1 MSIAG
6 LLMTIKAASMAVA
19 RYESTAAFTL
29 FLASG
34 SIEQRLAMNSA
45 EYSKTSTYAPSTRHT
60 IERAVAI
67 ADRAI
72 SLELFIICNCSS
84 S

>member
-6 LLMTIKAASMAVA
+6 LLTTIKAASTAVA

-34 SIEQRLAMNSA
+34 IIEQRLAMNSA
-45 EYSKTSTYAPSTRHT
+45 EYSKTSTYAPSIRQT
-60 IERAVAI
+60 IESAVAI

-72 SLELFIICNCSS
+72 NFESFIICNCSS